1 MSVVRVNHNTNYT
14 VMSNHHLR
22 NMNLSLKA
30 VGLLSKI
37 LSLPPDWDYTIEG
50 LAAICK
56 DGVTAVK
63 GALKELKDEGYLVV
77 TKLMPDKTKSGRI
90 EYIYDIYEQPQEK
103 QALEKQE
110 VENLQVE
117 IQGVENPLQLNT
129 NKSSKEV
136 LSKEELKTNYKEE
149 FENLWSIYPNKK
161 GKTNALKDYIT
172 ARKSGVKFEDVLSGL
187 YKYIEYINL
196 EKTPEKYIKHGSTWF
211 HQHCWEDDYTTKR
224 RLTTNDISQAY
235 DFSNYM
241 EGVINDATRVYE
253 EHSIHV

>member
-22 NMNLSLKA
+22 NLNLSLKA

-37 LSLPPDWDYTIEG
+37 LSLPPNWDYTIEG

-63 GALKELKDEGYLVV
+63 SALKELKDEGYLVV

-103 QALEKQE
+103 QALEKQGI
-110 VENLQVE
+110 ENLQIE

-136 LSKEELKTNYKEE
+136 LSKEELKTDYKEE
-149 FENLWSIYPNKK
+149 FENLWSLYPNKK
-161 GKTNALKDYIT
+161 GKTNALNDYIK
-172 ARKSGVKFEDVLSGL
+172 ARKAGVTFDAVLAGV
-187 YKYIEYINL
+187 YNYIEYINM
-196 EKTPEKYIKHGSTWF
+196 EKTPERYIKHGSTWF

-224 RLTTNDISQAY
+224 PLTTGDITY
-235 DFSNYM
+235 DFTDYM
-241 EGVINDATRVYE
+241 EGV
-253 EHSIHV
+253 

>member
-37 LSLPPDWDYTIEG
+37 LSLPPEWDYTIEG

-103 QALEKQE
+103 QALEKQGI
-110 VENLQVE
+110 ENLPVE
-117 IQGVENPLQLNT
+117 IQGVENPPQLNT
-129 NKSSKEV
+129 NKSNKEV
-136 LSKEELKTNYKEE
+136 LSKEELKTDYKEE

-224 RLTTNDISQAY
+224 PLTTGDITY
-235 DFSNYM
+235 DFTDYM
-241 EGVINDATRVYE
+241 EGV
-253 EHSIHV
+253 

>member
-22 NMNLSLKA
+22 NLNLSLKA

-37 LSLPPDWDYTIEG
+37 LSLPPNWDYTIEG

-63 GALKELKDEGYLVV
+63 SALKELKDEGYLVI

-117 IQGVENPLQLNT
+117 IQAVENRRQLN
-129 NKSSKEV
+129 KDISSKDV
-136 LSKEELKTNYKEE
+136 LSKEELKTDYKEE

-161 GKTNALKDYIT
+161 GKANALNDYVK
-172 ARKSGVKFEDVLSGL
+172 ARKSGVSFDDVLAGV
-187 YKYIEYINL
+187 YNYIEYINM
-196 EKTPEKYIKHGSTWF
+196 EKTPERYIKHGSTWF

-224 RLTTNDISQAY
+224 PLTTGDITY
-235 DFSNYM
+235 DFTDYM
-241 EGVINDATRVYE
+241 EGV
-253 EHSIHV
+253 

>member
-1 MSVVRVNHNTNYT
+1 
-14 VMSNHHLR
+14 MSNHHLR

-37 LSLPPDWDYTIEG
+37 LSLPPEWDYTIEG

-56 DGVTAVK
+56 DGITAVK
-63 GALKELKDEGYLVV
+63 SALKELKDEGYLVV

-103 QALEKQE
+103 QALEKQGI
-110 VENLQVE
+110 ENLPVE
-117 IQGVENPLQLNT
+117 IQGVENPPQLNT
-129 NKSSKEV
+129 NKSNKEV
-136 LSKEELKTNYKEE
+136 LSKEELKTDYKEE

-172 ARKSGVKFEDVLSGL
+172 ARKSGVPFEDVLSGL

-224 RLTTNDISQAY
+224 PLTTGDIAY
-235 DFSNYM
+235 DFTDYM
-241 EGVINDATRVYE
+241 EGV
-253 EHSIHV
+253 

>member
-22 NMNLSLKA
+22 NLNLSLKA

-37 LSLPPDWDYTIEG
+37 LSLPPNWDYTIEG

-63 GALKELKDEGYLVV
+63 SALKELKDEGYLVV

-103 QALEKQE
+103 QELEKQGI
-110 VENLQVE
+110 ENLQVE

-136 LSKEELKTNYKEE
+136 LSKEELNTDYKEE
-149 FENLWSIYPNKK
+149 FENLWSLYPNKK
-161 GKTNALKDYIT
+161 GKTNALNDYIK
-172 ARKSGVKFEDVLSGL
+172 ARKAGVAFDAVLAGV
-187 YKYIEYINL
+187 YNYIEYINM
-196 EKTPEKYIKHGSTWF
+196 EKTPERYIKHGSTWF

-224 RLTTNDISQAY
+224 PLTTGDITY
-235 DFSNYM
+235 DFTDYM
-241 EGVINDATRVYE
+241 EGV
-253 EHSIHV
+253 

>member
-37 LSLPPDWDYTIEG
+37 LSLPPEWDYTIEG

-63 GALKELKDEGYLVV
+63 SALKELKDEGYLVV

-117 IQGVENPLQLNT
+117 IQGVENRRQLN
-129 NKSSKEV
+129 KDISSKDV
-136 LSKEELKTNYKEE
+136 LSKEELKTDYKEE
-149 FENLWSIYPNKK
+149 FENLWSLYPNKK
-161 GKTNALKDYIT
+161 GKTNALNDYIK
-172 ARKSGVKFEDVLSGL
+172 ARKAGVTFDEVLSGV
-187 YKYIEYINL
+187 YNYIEYINM
-196 EKTPEKYIKHGSTWF
+196 EKTPERYIKHGSTWF

-224 RLTTNDISQAY
+224 PMTTGDITY
-235 DFSNYM
+235 DFTDYM
-241 EGVINDATRVYE
+241 EGV
-253 EHSIHV
+253 

>member
-37 LSLPPDWDYTIEG
+37 LSLPPEWDYTIEG

-77 TKLMPDKTKSGRI
+77 TKLMTDKTKSGRI
-90 EYIYDIYEQPQEK
+90 EYIYDIYEQPHEK
-103 QALEKQE
+103 QELEKQE

-117 IQGVENPLQLNT
+117 IQAVENRRQLN
-129 NKSSKEV
+129 KDISSKDV
-136 LSKEELKTNYKEE
+136 LSKEELKTDYKEE
-149 FENLWSIYPNKK
+149 FENLWSLYPNKK
-161 GKTNALKDYIT
+161 GKTNALKDYIS

-224 RLTTNDISQAY
+224 PLTTGDITY
-235 DFSNYM
+235 DFTDYM
-241 EGVINDATRVYE
+241 EGV
-253 EHSIHV
+253 

>member
-22 NMNLSLKA
+22 NLNLSLKA

-37 LSLPPDWDYTIEG
+37 LSLPPEWDYTIEG

-63 GALKELKDEGYLVV
+63 SALKELKDEGYLVV

-103 QALEKQE
+103 QALEKQGI
-110 VENLQVE
+110 ENLPVE
-117 IQGVENPLQLNT
+117 IQGVENPPQLNT
-129 NKSSKEV
+129 NKSNKEV
-136 LSKEELKTNYKEE
+136 LSKEELKTDYKEE

-161 GKTNALKDYIT
+161 GKTNALKDYIS
-172 ARKSGVKFEDVLSGL
+172 ARKSGVNFEDVLSGL

-224 RLTTNDISQAY
+224 PLTTGDITY
-235 DFSNYM
+235 DFTDYM
-241 EGVINDATRVYE
+241 EGV
-253 EHSIHV
+253 

>member
-22 NMNLSLKA
+22 NLNLSLKA

-37 LSLPPDWDYTIEG
+37 LSLPPEWDYTIEG

-63 GALKELKDEGYLVV
+63 SALKELKDEGYLVV

-103 QALEKQE
+103 QALEKQGI
-110 VENLQVE
+110 ENLPVE
-117 IQGVENPLQLNT
+117 IQGVENPPQLNT
-129 NKSSKEV
+129 NKSNKEV
-136 LSKEELKTNYKEE
+136 LSKEELKTDYKEE

-172 ARKSGVKFEDVLSGL
+172 ARKSGVPFEDVLSGL

-224 RLTTNDISQAY
+224 PLTTGDITY
-235 DFSNYM
+235 DFTDYM
-241 EGVINDATRVYE
+241 EGV
-253 EHSIHV
+253 

>member
-37 LSLPPDWDYTIEG
+37 LSLPPEWDYTIEG

-63 GALKELKDEGYLVV
+63 SALKELKDEGYLVV

-103 QALEKQE
+103 QALEKQGI
-110 VENLQVE
+110 ENLPVE
-117 IQGVENPLQLNT
+117 IQGVENPPQLNT
-129 NKSSKEV
+129 NKSNKEV
-136 LSKEELKTNYKEE
+136 LSKEELKTDYKEE
-149 FENLWSIYPNKK
+149 FENLWSVYPNKK
-161 GKTNALKDYIT
+161 GKTNALNDYIK
-172 ARKSGVKFEDVLSGL
+172 ARKAGVTFDAVLAGV
-187 YKYIEYINL
+187 YNYIEYINM
-196 EKTPEKYIKHGSTWF
+196 EKTPERYIKHGSTWF

-224 RLTTNDISQAY
+224 PLTTGDITY
-235 DFSNYM
+235 DFTDYM
-241 EGVINDATRVYE
+241 EGV
-253 EHSIHV
+253 

>member
-37 LSLPPDWDYTIEG
+37 LSLPPEWDYTIEG

-90 EYIYDIYEQPQEK
+90 EYIYDIYEQPY
-103 QALEKQE
+103 EKQE
-110 VENLQVE
+110 VENLCVENLQVE
-117 IQGVENPLQLNT
+117 IQGVENPPQLNT
-129 NKSSKEV
+129 NKSNKEV
-136 LSKEELKTNYKEE
+136 LSKEELKTDYKEE

-172 ARKSGVKFEDVLSGL
+172 ARKSGVPFEDVLSGL

-211 HQHCWEDDYTTKR
+211 HRRCWEDDYTTKR
-224 RLTTNDISQAY
+224 PLSTGDITY
-235 DFSNYM
+235 DFTDYM
-241 EGVINDATRVYE
+241 EGV
-253 EHSIHV
+253 

>member
-14 VMSNHHLR
+14 VMSNHHLK

-37 LSLPPDWDYTIEG
+37 LSLPPNWDYTIEG

-90 EYIYDIYEQPQEK
+90 EYIYDIYEQPYEK
-103 QALEKQE
+103 QG
-110 VENLQVE
+110 VENLYVENLHVE
-117 IQGVENPLQLNT
+117 IQGVENPPQLNT

-136 LSKEELKTNYKEE
+136 LSKEELRTNYKEE

-161 GKTNALKDYIT
+161 GKTNALKDYIS
-172 ARKSGVKFEDVLSGL
+172 ARKSGVPFEDVLSGL

-224 RLTTNDISQAY
+224 PLTTGDITY
-235 DFSNYM
+235 DFTDYM
-241 EGVINDATRVYE
+241 EGV
-253 EHSIHV
+253 

>member
-22 NMNLSLKA
+22 NINLSLKA

-37 LSLPPDWDYTIEG
+37 LSLPPNWDYTIEG

-63 GALKELKDEGYLVV
+63 SALKELKDEGYLVV

-90 EYIYDIYEQPQEK
+90 EYIYDIYEQPQGK
-103 QALEKQE
+103 QALEKQG

-129 NKSSKEV
+129 NTSSKDV
-136 LSKEELKTNYKEE
+136 LSKEELKTDYKEE
-149 FENLWSIYPNKK
+149 FENLWSLYPNKK
-161 GKTNALKDYIT
+161 GKTNALNDYIK
-172 ARKSGVKFEDVLSGL
+172 ARKAGVTFDAVLSGV
-187 YKYIEYINL
+187 YNYIEYINM
-196 EKTPEKYIKHGSTWF
+196 EKTPERYIKHGSTWF

-224 RLTTNDISQAY
+224 PLTTGDITY
-235 DFSNYM
+235 DFTDYM
-241 EGVINDATRVYE
+241 EGV
-253 EHSIHV
+253 

>member
-90 EYIYDIYEQPQEK
+90 EYIYDIYEQPQGK
-103 QALEKQE
+103 QALEKQG

-172 ARKSGVKFEDVLSGL
+172 ARKSGVPFEDVLSGL

-224 RLTTNDISQAY
+224 PLTTGDITY
-235 DFSNYM
+235 DFTDYM
-241 EGVINDATRVYE
+241 EGV
-253 EHSIHV
+253 

>member
-22 NMNLSLKA
+22 NMDLSLKA

-37 LSLPPDWDYTIEG
+37 LSLPPEWDYTIDG

-103 QALEKQE
+103 QQLEKQE

-117 IQGVENPLQLNT
+117 IQEVENHRQLN
-129 NKSSKEV
+129 KDISSKDI
-136 LSKEELKTNYKEE
+136 LSKEELKTDYKEE
-149 FENLWSIYPNKK
+149 FENLWSLYPNKK
-161 GKTNALKDYIT
+161 GKTNALKDYIS

-224 RLTTNDISQAY
+224 PLTTGDITY
-235 DFSNYM
+235 DFTDYM
-241 EGVINDATRVYE
+241 EGV
-253 EHSIHV
+253 

>member
-14 VMSNHHLR
+14 VMSNHHLK

-37 LSLPPDWDYTIEG
+37 LSLPPNWDYTVEG

-63 GALKELKDEGYLVV
+63 SALKELKDEGYLVV

-103 QALEKQE
+103 QAFEKQD

-117 IQGVENPLQLNT
+117 IQGVENQLQLNT
-129 NKSSKEV
+129 DKSSKEV
-136 LSKEELKTNYKEE
+136 LSKEELKTDYKEE
-149 FENLWSIYPNKK
+149 FENLWSLYPNKK
-161 GKTNALKDYIT
+161 GKTNALNDYIK
-172 ARKSGVKFEDVLSGL
+172 ARKAGVTFDAVLAGV
-187 YKYIEYINL
+187 YNYIEYINM
-196 EKTPEKYIKHGSTWF
+196 EKTPERYIKHGSTWF

-224 RLTTNDISQAY
+224 PLTTGDITY
-235 DFSNYM
+235 DFTDYM
-241 EGVINDATRVYE
+241 EGL
-253 EHSIHV
+253 

>member
-37 LSLPPDWDYTIEG
+37 LSLPPEWDYTIEG

-63 GALKELKDEGYLVV
+63 SALKELKDEGYLVV

-90 EYIYDIYEQPQEK
+90 EYIYDIYEQPQKK
-103 QALEKQE
+103 QELEKQG

-117 IQGVENPLQLNT
+117 IQAVENRRQLN
-129 NKSSKEV
+129 KDISSKDV
-136 LSKEELKTNYKEE
+136 LSKEELKTDYKEE
-149 FENLWSIYPNKK
+149 FENLWSLYPNKK
-161 GKTNALKDYIT
+161 GKTNALNDYIK
-172 ARKSGVKFEDVLSGL
+172 ARKAGVTFDEVLSGV
-187 YKYIEYINL
+187 YNYIEYINM
-196 EKTPEKYIKHGSTWF
+196 EKTPERYIKHGSTWF

-224 RLTTNDISQAY
+224 PLTTGDITY
-235 DFSNYM
+235 DFTDYM
-241 EGVINDATRVYE
+241 EGV
-253 EHSIHV
+253 

>member
-22 NMNLSLKA
+22 NINLSLKA

-37 LSLPPDWDYTIEG
+37 LSLPPNWDYTIEG

-63 GALKELKDEGYLVV
+63 SALKELKDEGYLVV
-77 TKLMPDKTKSGRI
+77 TKLMPGKTKSGRI

-103 QALEKQE
+103 QALEKQGI
-110 VENLQVE
+110 ENLQVE

-136 LSKEELKTNYKEE
+136 LSKEELNTDYKEE
-149 FENLWSIYPNKK
+149 FENLWSLYPNKK
-161 GKTNALKDYIT
+161 GKTNALNDYIK
-172 ARKSGVKFEDVLSGL
+172 ARKAGVTFDAVLAGV
-187 YKYIEYINL
+187 YNYIEYINM
-196 EKTPEKYIKHGSTWF
+196 EKTPERYIKHGSTWF

-224 RLTTNDISQAY
+224 PLTTGDITY
-235 DFSNYM
+235 DFTDYM
-241 EGVINDATRVYE
+241 EGV
-253 EHSIHV
+253 